1 MERDDELKLKFKEAE
16 QAAEVQTSKSWR
28 GVSVQYSKLRLPAE
42 YEFEWDGRAHY
53 IAHHDLVLLDGEME
67 VLGEKPR
74 TGGDLRDLMT
84 YVPLGHTIKGWA
96 QPADRMN
103 AFTVV
108 CFDPTM
114 MEEELQAEFN
124 GRELDPKIYFHD
136 DELAGTM
143 RKLGRLM
150 ADGTRPSAKIYAE
163 TVGLTAALEMFRLG
177 TFDALKLTPSGGLT
191 RAQATLI
198 TEYIDENLSHDIGLE
213 DLASV
218 VSLSRFHFARAFKA
232 TFGDPPY
239 RYLNHK
245 RVERAKRMLAETRL
259 TIEEVSVACGFNG
272 ASQFGRSFRDFVG
285 KSPLAFRRQS

>member
-1 MERDDELKLKFKEAE
+1 MERDGELKLKFRGAE

-42 YEFEWDGRAHY
+42 YEFEWDGSAHY
-53 IAHHDLVLLDGEME
+53 IAHHNLVLLDGEME

-74 TGGDLRDLMT
+74 SGGDLRDLMT
-84 YVPLGHTIKGWA
+84 YVPIGHTVKGWA
-96 QPADRMN
+96 KPADRMN

-108 CFDPTM
+108 CFDPAT
-114 MEEELQAEFN
+114 MEEELQAEF
-124 GRELDPKIYFHD
+124 GGTEPSPKIYFHD

-150 ADGTRPSAKIYAE
+150 ANGTSPATKIYAE
-163 TVGLTAALEMFRLG
+163 SVGLTAALEMFRLG
-177 TFDALKLTPSGGLT
+177 RFDTLQLPPSGGLT

-198 TEYIDENLSHDIGLE
+198 TEYIDENLAKDIGLE

-218 VSLSRFHFARAFKA
+218 VTLSRFHFARAFKA

-245 RVERAKRMLAETRL
+245 RVERAKRMLVETPL
-259 TIEEVSVACGFNG
+259 TVEEVASACGFNG
-272 ASQFGRSFRDFVG
+272 TSQFGRSFRDIVG
-285 KSPLAFRRQS
+285 QSPLAFRRRA